1 MSWSKQAV
9 ISIWAKSTISNGLMK
24 DEEPYVYTW
33 TTRGVN
39 VKSKL
44 NFMRRG
50 HIGNDVLS
58 SRSSMRYSLEV
69 RRGALVKAMTPI
81 MGVSFMG

>member
-9 ISIWAKSTISNGLMK
+9 IWIWAKSTISNGLMK
-24 DEEPYVYTW
+24 DVYTW

-39 VKSKL
+39 VKPKL

-58 SRSSMRYSLEV
+58 SRSMRYLLEV
-69 RRGALVKAMTPI
+69 RRSALVKAMTPI